1 MFYNFI
7 IYQKIMINFLFMQ
20 MRYIFFT
27 SIILFSFGCVS
38 NNGDIYKGNE
48 DSGRIE
54 NFDPIE
60 IRKRHLDYL
69 NALRQERGLENLE
82 ISNSLNS
89 SAATHARDIF
99 KQQRAWNFGSDGSSP
114 QKRAEVSGFTGV
126 VTGENVSETYEGE
139 FLVLQVWLK
148 NSFSRSV
155 LLNKESTLLGLGWY
169 QQDNGKIWW
178 VQVLGFKN

>member
-1 MFYNFI
+1 MF
-7 IYQKIMINFLFMQ
+7 KIFLLKK
-20 MRYIFFT
+20 RYIFVT
-27 SIILFSFGCVS
+27 SFILLCIGCVS
-38 NNGDIYKGNE
+38 NNKEIYIGNK

-54 NFDPIE
+54 NFDSVE

-69 NALRQERGLENLE
+69 NAIRQERGLTNLQ

-114 QKRAEVSGFTGV
+114 QKRAEISGFKGV

-139 FLVLQVWLK
+139 FLVLEVWVK

-155 LLNKESTLLGLGWY
+155 LLNKEATHLGLGWY

-178 VQVLGFKN
+178 VQVLGLQK

>member
-1 MFYNFI
+1 MFKF
-7 IYQKIMINFLFMQ
+7 FLLKK
-20 MRYIFFT
+20 RYIFVT
-27 SIILFSFGCVS
+27 SFILLCIGCVS
-38 NNGDIYKGNE
+38 NNKEIYIGNK

-54 NFDPIE
+54 NFDSVE

-69 NALRQERGLENLE
+69 NAIRQERGLTNLQ

-114 QKRAEVSGFTGV
+114 QKRAEVSGFKGV

-139 FLVLQVWLK
+139 FLVLQVWVK

-155 LLNKESTLLGLGWY
+155 LLNKEATHLGLGWY

-178 VQVLGFKN
+178 VQVLGLQK

>member
-1 MFYNFI
+1 MF
-7 IYQKIMINFLFMQ
+7 KIFLLKK
-20 MRYIFFT
+20 RYIFVT
-27 SIILFSFGCVS
+27 SFFLLCIGCVA
-38 NNGDIYKGNE
+38 NNKEIYIGNK

-54 NFDPIE
+54 NFDSVE

-69 NALRQERGLENLE
+69 NAIRQERGLTNLQ

-114 QKRAEVSGFTGV
+114 QKRAEISGFKGV

-139 FLVLQVWLK
+139 FQVLQVWVK

-155 LLNKESTLLGLGWY
+155 LLNKEATHLGLGWY

-178 VQVLGFKN
+178 VQVLGLQK

>member
-1 MFYNFI
+1 MF
-7 IYQKIMINFLFMQ
+7 KIFLLKK
-20 MRYIFFT
+20 RYIFVTLF
-27 SIILFSFGCVS
+27 ILLCIGCVS
-38 NNGDIYKGNE
+38 NNKEIYIGNK

-54 NFDPIE
+54 NFDSVE

-69 NALRQERGLENLE
+69 NAIRQERGLTNLQ

-89 SAATHARDIF
+89 SAATHARDLF

-114 QKRAEVSGFTGV
+114 QKRAEISGFKGV

-139 FLVLQVWLK
+139 FLVLQVWVK

-155 LLNKESTLLGLGWY
+155 LLNKEATHLGLGWY

-178 VQVLGFKN
+178 VQVLGLQK

>member
-1 MFYNFI
+1 MF
-7 IYQKIMINFLFMQ
+7 KIFLLKK
-20 MRYIFFT
+20 RYIFVT
-27 SIILFSFGCVS
+27 SFILLCIGCVS
-38 NNGDIYKGNE
+38 NNEEIYIGNK

-54 NFDPIE
+54 NFDSLE

-69 NALRQERGLENLE
+69 NAIRQERGLTNLQ

-114 QKRAEVSGFTGV
+114 QKRAEVSGFKGV

-139 FLVLQVWLK
+139 FLVLQVWVK

-155 LLNKESTLLGLGWY
+155 LLNKEATHLGLGWY

-178 VQVLGFKN
+178 VQVLGLQK

>member
-1 MFYNFI
+1 MF
-7 IYQKIMINFLFMQ
+7 KIFLLKK
-20 MRYIFFT
+20 RYIFVT
-27 SIILFSFGCVS
+27 SFFLLCIGCVS
-38 NNGDIYKGNE
+38 NNKEIYIGNK

-54 NFDPIE
+54 NFDSVE

-69 NALRQERGLENLE
+69 NAIRQERGLTNLQ

-114 QKRAEVSGFTGV
+114 QKRAEISGFKGV

-139 FLVLQVWLK
+139 FLVLKVWVN

-155 LLNKESTLLGLGWY
+155 LLNKEATHLGLGWY
-169 QQDNGKIWW
+169 QQENGKIWW
-178 VQVLGFKN
+178 VQILGLQK

>member
-1 MFYNFI
+1 MFKF
-7 IYQKIMINFLFMQ
+7 FLLKK
-20 MRYIFFT
+20 RYIFVASF
-27 SIILFSFGCVS
+27 ILLCIGCVS
-38 NNGDIYKGNE
+38 NNEEIYIGNK

-54 NFDPIE
+54 NFDSVE

-69 NALRQERGLENLE
+69 NAIRQERGLTNLQ

-114 QKRAEVSGFTGV
+114 QKRAEISGFKGV

-139 FLVLQVWLK
+139 FLVLQVWVK

-155 LLNKESTLLGLGWY
+155 LLNKEATHLGLGWY

-178 VQVLGFKN
+178 VQVLGLQK

>member
-1 MFYNFI
+1 MF
-7 IYQKIMINFLFMQ
+7 KIFLLKK
-20 MRYIFFT
+20 RYIYVT
-27 SIILFSFGCVS
+27 SFILLCIGCVS
-38 NNGDIYKGNE
+38 NNEDIYIGNK

-54 NFDPIE
+54 NFDSVE

-69 NALRQERGLENLE
+69 NAIRQERGLTNLQ

-114 QKRAEVSGFTGV
+114 QKRAEISGFKGV

-139 FLVLQVWLK
+139 FLVLQVWVK

-155 LLNKESTLLGLGWY
+155 LLNKEATHLGLGWY

-178 VQVLGFKN
+178 VQVLGLQK

>member
-1 MFYNFI
+1 MI
-7 IYQKIMINFLFMQ
+7 KIFLLKK
-20 MRYIFFT
+20 RYIFVT
-27 SIILFSFGCVS
+27 SFILLFIGCVS
-38 NNGDIYKGNE
+38 NNKEIYIGNK

-54 NFDPIE
+54 NFDSVE

-69 NALRQERGLENLE
+69 NAIRQERGLTNLQ

-99 KQQRAWNFGSDGSSP
+99 KQQRAWNFGSNGSSP
-114 QKRAEVSGFTGV
+114 QKRAEVSGFKGV

-139 FLVLQVWLK
+139 FLVLQVWVK

-155 LLNKESTLLGLGWY
+155 LLNKEATHLGLGWY

-178 VQVLGFKN
+178 VQVLGLQK

>member
-1 MFYNFI
+1 MF
-7 IYQKIMINFLFMQ
+7 KIFLLKK
-20 MRYIFFT
+20 RYIFVT
-27 SIILFSFGCVS
+27 SFILLCIGCVS
-38 NNGDIYKGNE
+38 NNEEIYIGNK

-54 NFDPIE
+54 NFDSVE

-69 NALRQERGLENLE
+69 NAIRQERGLTNLQ

-114 QKRAEVSGFTGV
+114 QKRAEVSGFKGV
-126 VTGENVSETYEGE
+126 ITGENVSETYEGE
-139 FLVLQVWLK
+139 FLVLQVWVK

-155 LLNKESTLLGLGWY
+155 LLNKEATHLGLGWY

-178 VQVLGFKN
+178 VQVLGLQK

>member
-1 MFYNFI
+1 MF
-7 IYQKIMINFLFMQ
+7 KIFLKKK
-20 MRYIFFT
+20 RYIFVT
-27 SIILFSFGCVS
+27 SFILLCIGCVS
-38 NNGDIYKGNE
+38 NNKEIYIGNK

-54 NFDPIE
+54 NFDSVE

-69 NALRQERGLENLE
+69 NAIRQERGLTNLQ

-114 QKRAEVSGFTGV
+114 QKRAEVSGFKGV

-139 FLVLQVWLK
+139 FLVLQVWVK
-148 NSFSRSV
+148 NSFSRSI
-155 LLNKESTLLGLGWY
+155 LLNKEATHLGLGWY

-178 VQVLGFKN
+178 VQVLGLQK

>member
-1 MFYNFI
+1 MF
-7 IYQKIMINFLFMQ
+7 KIFLLKK
-20 MRYIFFT
+20 RYIFVT
-27 SIILFSFGCVS
+27 SFILLCIGCVS
-38 NNGDIYKGNE
+38 NNDEIYIGNK

-54 NFDPIE
+54 NFDSVE

-69 NALRQERGLENLE
+69 NAIRQERGLTNLQ

-114 QKRAEVSGFTGV
+114 QKRAEISGFKGV

-139 FLVLQVWLK
+139 FLVLQVWVK

-155 LLNKESTLLGLGWY
+155 LLNKEATHLGLGWY

-178 VQVLGFKN
+178 VQVLGLQK

>member
-1 MFYNFI
+1 MF
-7 IYQKIMINFLFMQ
+7 KIFLLKK
-20 MRYIFFT
+20 RYIFVT
-27 SIILFSFGCVS
+27 SFILLCIGCVS
-38 NNGDIYKGNE
+38 NNKEIYIGNK

-54 NFDPIE
+54 NFDSVE

-69 NALRQERGLENLE
+69 NAIRQERGLTNLQ

-114 QKRAEVSGFTGV
+114 QKRAEISGFKGV

-139 FLVLQVWLK
+139 FLVLEVWVK

-155 LLNKESTLLGLGWY
+155 LLNKEATHLGLGWY
-169 QQDNGKIWW
+169 QQDDGKIWW
-178 VQVLGFKN
+178 VQVLGLQK

>member
-1 MFYNFI
+1 MF
-7 IYQKIMINFLFMQ
+7 KIFLLKK
-20 MRYIFFT
+20 RYIFVTLF
-27 SIILFSFGCVS
+27 ILLCIGCVS
-38 NNGDIYKGNE
+38 NNKEIYIGNK
-48 DSGRIE
+48 DSGKIE
-54 NFDPIE
+54 NFDSVE

-69 NALRQERGLENLE
+69 NAIRQERGLTNLQ

-114 QKRAEVSGFTGV
+114 QKRAEISGFKGV

-139 FLVLQVWLK
+139 FLVLQVWVK

-155 LLNKESTLLGLGWY
+155 LLNKEATHLGLGWY

-178 VQVLGFKN
+178 VQVLGLQK

>member
-1 MFYNFI
+1 MF
-7 IYQKIMINFLFMQ
+7 KIFLLKK
-20 MRYIFFT
+20 RYIFVT
-27 SIILFSFGCVS
+27 SFILLCIGCVS
-38 NNGDIYKGNE
+38 NNKEIYIGNK

-54 NFDPIE
+54 NFDSVE

-69 NALRQERGLENLE
+69 NAIRQERGLTKLQ

-114 QKRAEVSGFTGV
+114 QKRAEVSGFKGV

-139 FLVLQVWLK
+139 FLVLQVWVK

-155 LLNKESTLLGLGWY
+155 LLNKEATHLGLGWY

-178 VQVLGFKN
+178 VQVLGLQK

>member
-1 MFYNFI
+1 MF
-7 IYQKIMINFLFMQ
+7 KIFLLKK
-20 MRYIFFT
+20 RYIFVTLF
-27 SIILFSFGCVS
+27 ILLCIGCVS
-38 NNGDIYKGNE
+38 NNKEIYIGNK

-54 NFDPIE
+54 NFDSVE

-69 NALRQERGLENLE
+69 NALRQERGLTNLQ

-114 QKRAEVSGFTGV
+114 QKRAEISGFKGV

-139 FLVLQVWLK
+139 FLVLQVWVK

-155 LLNKESTLLGLGWY
+155 LLNKEATHLGLGWY

-178 VQVLGFKN
+178 VQVLGLQK

>member
-1 MFYNFI
+1 MF
-7 IYQKIMINFLFMQ
+7 KIFLLKK
-20 MRYIFFT
+20 RYIFIT
-27 SIILFSFGCVS
+27 SFILLCIGCVS
-38 NNGDIYKGNE
+38 NNEEIYIGNK

-54 NFDPIE
+54 NFDSVE

-69 NALRQERGLENLE
+69 NAIRQERGLTNLQ

-114 QKRAEVSGFTGV
+114 QKRAEVSGFKGV

-139 FLVLQVWLK
+139 FLVLQVWVK

-155 LLNKESTLLGLGWY
+155 LLNKEATHLGLGWY

-178 VQVLGFKN
+178 VQVLGLQK

>member
-1 MFYNFI
+1 MF
-7 IYQKIMINFLFMQ
+7 KIFLLKK
-20 MRYIFFT
+20 RYIFVT
-27 SIILFSFGCVS
+27 SFILLCIGCVS
-38 NNGDIYKGNE
+38 NNEEIYIGNK

-54 NFDPIE
+54 NFDSVE

-69 NALRQERGLENLE
+69 NVIRQERGLTNLQ

-114 QKRAEVSGFTGV
+114 QKRAEISGFKGV

-139 FLVLQVWLK
+139 FLVLQVWVK

-155 LLNKESTLLGLGWY
+155 LLNKEATHLGLGWY

-178 VQVLGFKN
+178 VQVLGLQK

>member
-1 MFYNFI
+1 MF
-7 IYQKIMINFLFMQ
+7 KIFLLKK
-20 MRYIFFT
+20 RYIFVT
-27 SIILFSFGCVS
+27 SFILLCIGCVS
-38 NNGDIYKGNE
+38 NNKEIYIGNK
-48 DSGRIE
+48 DSGKIE
-54 NFDPIE
+54 NFDSVE

-69 NALRQERGLENLE
+69 NAIRQERGLTNLQ

-114 QKRAEVSGFTGV
+114 QKRAEISGFKGV

-139 FLVLQVWLK
+139 FLVLQVWVK

-155 LLNKESTLLGLGWY
+155 LLNKEATHLGLGWY

-178 VQVLGFKN
+178 VQVLGLQK

>member
-1 MFYNFI
+1 MF
-7 IYQKIMINFLFMQ
+7 KIFLLKK
-20 MRYIFFT
+20 RYIFVT
-27 SIILFSFGCVS
+27 SFILLCIGCVS
-38 NNGDIYKGNE
+38 NNEEIYIGNK

-54 NFDPIE
+54 NFDSVE

-69 NALRQERGLENLE
+69 NAIRQERGLTNLQ

-114 QKRAEVSGFTGV
+114 QKRAEISGFKGV

-139 FLVLQVWLK
+139 FLVLQVWDK

-155 LLNKESTLLGLGWY
+155 LLNNEATHLGLGWY

-178 VQVLGFKN
+178 VQVLGLQK

>member
-1 MFYNFI
+1 MF
-7 IYQKIMINFLFMQ
+7 KIFLLKK
-20 MRYIFFT
+20 RYIFVASF
-27 SIILFSFGCVS
+27 ILLCIGCVS
-38 NNGDIYKGNE
+38 NNDEIYIGNK

-54 NFDPIE
+54 NFDSSE

-69 NALRQERGLENLE
+69 NAIRQERGLTNLQT
-82 ISNSLNS
+82 SNSLNS

-99 KQQRAWNFGSDGSSP
+99 KQQRAWNFGSNGSSP
-114 QKRAEVSGFTGV
+114 QKRAEVSGFKGV

-139 FLVLQVWLK
+139 FLVLKVWVN

-155 LLNKESTLLGLGWY
+155 LLNKEATHLGLGWY

-178 VQVLGFKN
+178 VQVLGLQK

>member
-1 MFYNFI
+1 MF
-7 IYQKIMINFLFMQ
+7 KIFLLNK
-20 MRYIFFT
+20 RYIFVT
-27 SIILFSFGCVS
+27 SFILLCIGCVS
-38 NNGDIYKGNE
+38 NNKEIYIGNK

-54 NFDPIE
+54 NFDSVE

-69 NALRQERGLENLE
+69 NAIRQERGLTNLQ

-114 QKRAEVSGFTGV
+114 QKRAEISGFKGV

-139 FLVLQVWLK
+139 FLVLQVWVK

-155 LLNKESTLLGLGWY
+155 LLNKEATHLGLGWY

-178 VQVLGFKN
+178 VQVLGLQK

>member
-1 MFYNFI
+1 MLEIMFNF
-7 IYQKIMINFLFMQ
+7 FLLTK
-20 MRYIFFT
+20 RYILIT
-27 SIILFSFGCVS
+27 LLIILNIGCV
-38 NNGDIYKGNE
+38 NNKNGIYIGNQ

-54 NFDPIE
+54 NFDSTE

-69 NALRQERGLENLE
+69 NALRLERGLTTLL

-114 QKRAEVSGFTGV
+114 QKRAEVSGFNGV

-148 NSFSRSV
+148 NSLSRNV
-155 LLNKESTLLGLGWY
+155 LLNNEATHLGLGWY
-169 QQDNGKIWW
+169 QQENGKIWW
-178 VQVLGFKN
+178 VQVLGLQK

>member
-1 MFYNFI
+1 MF
-7 IYQKIMINFLFMQ
+7 KIFLLKK
-20 MRYIFFT
+20 RYIFIASF
-27 SIILFSFGCVS
+27 ILLCIGCVS
-38 NNGDIYKGNE
+38 NNEEIYIGNK

-54 NFDPIE
+54 NFDSVE

-69 NALRQERGLENLE
+69 NAIRQERGLTNLQ

-114 QKRAEVSGFTGV
+114 QKRAEISGFKGV

-139 FLVLQVWLK
+139 FLVLQVWVK

-155 LLNKESTLLGLGWY
+155 LLNKEATHLGLGWY

-178 VQVLGFKN
+178 VQVLGLQK

>member
-1 MFYNFI
+1 MF
-7 IYQKIMINFLFMQ
+7 KIFLLKK
-20 MRYIFFT
+20 RYIFVTLF
-27 SIILFSFGCVS
+27 ILLCIGCVS
-38 NNGDIYKGNE
+38 NNKEIYIGNK

-54 NFDPIE
+54 NFDSVE

-69 NALRQERGLENLE
+69 NAIRQERGLTNLQ

-114 QKRAEVSGFTGV
+114 QKRAVISGFKGV

-139 FLVLQVWLK
+139 FLVLQVWVK

-155 LLNKESTLLGLGWY
+155 LLNKEATHLGLGWY

-178 VQVLGFKN
+178 VQVLGLQK

>member
-1 MFYNFI
+1 MF
-7 IYQKIMINFLFMQ
+7 KIFLLKK
-20 MRYIFFT
+20 RYIFVT
-27 SIILFSFGCVS
+27 SFILLFIGCVS
-38 NNGDIYKGNE
+38 NNEEIYIGNK

-54 NFDPIE
+54 SFDSVE

-69 NALRQERGLENLE
+69 NAIRQERGLTNLQ

-114 QKRAEVSGFTGV
+114 QKRAEISGFKGV

-139 FLVLQVWLK
+139 FLVLQVWVK

-155 LLNKESTLLGLGWY
+155 LLNKEATHLGLGWY

-178 VQVLGFKN
+178 VQVLGLQK

>member
-1 MFYNFI
+1 MF
-7 IYQKIMINFLFMQ
+7 KIFLLKK
-20 MRYIFFT
+20 RYIYVT
-27 SIILFSFGCVS
+27 SFILLCIGCVS
-38 NNGDIYKGNE
+38 NNKEIYVGNK

-54 NFDPIE
+54 NFDSVE

-69 NALRQERGLENLE
+69 NAIRQERGLTNLQ

-114 QKRAEVSGFTGV
+114 QKRAEISGFKGV

-139 FLVLQVWLK
+139 FLVLQVWVK
-148 NSFSRSV
+148 NSFSRSI
-155 LLNKESTLLGLGWY
+155 LLNKEATHLGLGWY

-178 VQVLGFKN
+178 VQVLGLQK

>member
-1 MFYNFI
+1 MF
-7 IYQKIMINFLFMQ
+7 KIFLLKK
-20 MRYIFFT
+20 RYIFVTLF
-27 SIILFSFGCVS
+27 ILLCIGCVS
-38 NNGDIYKGNE
+38 NNKEIYIGNK

-54 NFDPIE
+54 NFDSVE

-69 NALRQERGLENLE
+69 NAIRQERGLTNLQ

-89 SAATHARDIF
+89 SAVTHARDIF

-114 QKRAEVSGFTGV
+114 QKRAEISGFKGV

-139 FLVLQVWLK
+139 FLVLQVWVK

-155 LLNKESTLLGLGWY
+155 LLNKEATHLGLGWY

-178 VQVLGFKN
+178 VQVLGLQK

>member
-1 MFYNFI
+1 MF
-7 IYQKIMINFLFMQ
+7 KIFLLKK
-20 MRYIFFT
+20 RYIYVT
-27 SIILFSFGCVS
+27 SFILLCIGCVS
-38 NNGDIYKGNE
+38 NNKEIYIGNK

-54 NFDPIE
+54 NFDSVE

-69 NALRQERGLENLE
+69 NAIRQERGLTNLQ

-114 QKRAEVSGFTGV
+114 QKRAEISGFKGV

-139 FLVLQVWLK
+139 FLVLQVWVK

-155 LLNKESTLLGLGWY
+155 LLNKEATHLGLGWY

-178 VQVLGFKN
+178 VQVLGLQK

>member
-1 MFYNFI
+1 MF
-7 IYQKIMINFLFMQ
+7 KIFLLKK
-20 MRYIFFT
+20 RYIFVT
-27 SIILFSFGCVS
+27 SFILLCIGCVS
-38 NNGDIYKGNE
+38 NNKEIYIGNK

-54 NFDPIE
+54 NFDSVE

-69 NALRQERGLENLE
+69 NAIRQERGLTNLQ

-99 KQQRAWNFGSDGSSP
+99 KQQRDWNFGSDGSSP
-114 QKRAEVSGFTGV
+114 QKRAEVSGFKGV

-139 FLVLQVWLK
+139 FLVLQVWVK
-148 NSFSRSV
+148 NSFSRSI
-155 LLNKESTLLGLGWY
+155 LLNKEATHLGLGWY

-178 VQVLGFKN
+178 VQVLGLQK

>member
-1 MFYNFI
+1 MF
-7 IYQKIMINFLFMQ
+7 KIFLLKK
-20 MRYIFFT
+20 RYIFVT
-27 SIILFSFGCVS
+27 SLILLCIGCVS
-38 NNGDIYKGNE
+38 NNEEIYIGNK

-54 NFDPIE
+54 NFDSSE

-69 NALRQERGLENLE
+69 NAIRQERGLTNLQ

-114 QKRAEVSGFTGV
+114 QKRAEVSGFKGV

-139 FLVLQVWLK
+139 FLVLQVWVK

-155 LLNKESTLLGLGWY
+155 LLNKEATHLGLGWY
-169 QQDNGKIWW
+169 QQENGKIWW
-178 VQVLGFKN
+178 VQVLGLQK

>member
-1 MFYNFI
+1 MF
-7 IYQKIMINFLFMQ
+7 KIFLLKK
-20 MRYIFFT
+20 RYIFVT
-27 SIILFSFGCVS
+27 SFFLLCIGCVS
-38 NNGDIYKGNE
+38 NNKEIYIGNK

-54 NFDPIE
+54 NFDSVE

-69 NALRQERGLENLE
+69 NAIRQERGLTNLQ

-114 QKRAEVSGFTGV
+114 QKRAEVSGFKGV

-139 FLVLQVWLK
+139 FLVLQVWVK

-155 LLNKESTLLGLGWY
+155 LLNKEATHLGLGWY

-178 VQVLGFKN
+178 VQVLGLQK

>member
-1 MFYNFI
+1 MF
-7 IYQKIMINFLFMQ
+7 KIFLLKK
-20 MRYIFFT
+20 RYIFVT
-27 SIILFSFGCVS
+27 SFILLCIGCVS
-38 NNGDIYKGNE
+38 NNKEIYIGNK

-54 NFDPIE
+54 NFDSEE

-69 NALRQERGLENLE
+69 NALRQERGLTNLQ

-114 QKRAEVSGFTGV
+114 QKRAEISGFKGV

-139 FLVLQVWLK
+139 FLVLQVWVK
-148 NSFSRSV
+148 NSFSRSI
-155 LLNKESTLLGLGWY
+155 LLNKEATHLGLGWY

-178 VQVLGFKN
+178 VQVLGLQK

>member
-1 MFYNFI
+1 MF
-7 IYQKIMINFLFMQ
+7 KIFLLKK
-20 MRYIFFT
+20 RYIFVT
-27 SIILFSFGCVS
+27 SFFLLCIGCVS
-38 NNGDIYKGNE
+38 NNKEIYIGNK

-54 NFDPIE
+54 NFDSVE

-69 NALRQERGLENLE
+69 NAIRQERGLTNLQ

-114 QKRAEVSGFTGV
+114 QKRAEVSGFKGV

-139 FLVLQVWLK
+139 FLVLQVWVK
-148 NSFSRSV
+148 NSFSRSI
-155 LLNKESTLLGLGWY
+155 LLNKEATHLGLGWY

-178 VQVLGFKN
+178 VQVLGLQK

>member
-1 MFYNFI
+1 MF
-7 IYQKIMINFLFMQ
+7 KIFLLKK
-20 MRYIFFT
+20 RYIFVTLF
-27 SIILFSFGCVS
+27 ILLCIGCVS
-38 NNGDIYKGNE
+38 NNKEIYIGNK

-54 NFDPIE
+54 NFDSVE

-69 NALRQERGLENLE
+69 NAIRQERGLTNLQ

-114 QKRAEVSGFTGV
+114 QKRAEVSGFKGV

-139 FLVLQVWLK
+139 FLVLKVWVN

-155 LLNKESTLLGLGWY
+155 LLNKEATHLGLGWY

-178 VQVLGFKN
+178 VQVLGLQK

>member
-1 MFYNFI
+1 MF
-7 IYQKIMINFLFMQ
+7 KIFLLKK
-20 MRYIFFT
+20 RYIFVTLF
-27 SIILFSFGCVS
+27 ILLCIGCVS
-38 NNGDIYKGNE
+38 NNEEIYIGNK

-54 NFDPIE
+54 NFNSVE

-69 NALRQERGLENLE
+69 NAIRQERGLTNLQ

-114 QKRAEVSGFTGV
+114 QKRAEVSGFKGV

-139 FLVLQVWLK
+139 FLVLQVWVK
-148 NSFSRSV
+148 NSFSRSI
-155 LLNKESTLLGLGWY
+155 LLNKEATHLGLGWY

-178 VQVLGFKN
+178 VQVLGLQK

>member
-1 MFYNFI
+1 MF
-7 IYQKIMINFLFMQ
+7 KIFLLKK
-20 MRYIFFT
+20 RYIYVT
-27 SIILFSFGCVS
+27 SFILLCIGCVS
-38 NNGDIYKGNE
+38 NNEEIYIGNK

-54 NFDPIE
+54 NFDSLE

-69 NALRQERGLENLE
+69 NAIRQERGLTNLQ

-114 QKRAEVSGFTGV
+114 QKRAEVSGFKGV

-139 FLVLQVWLK
+139 FLVLKVWVN

-155 LLNKESTLLGLGWY
+155 LLNKEATHLGLGWY

-178 VQVLGFKN
+178 VQVLGLQK

>member
-1 MFYNFI
+1 MF
-7 IYQKIMINFLFMQ
+7 KIFPLKK
-20 MRYIFFT
+20 RYIFVT
-27 SIILFSFGCVS
+27 SFILLCIGCVS
-38 NNGDIYKGNE
+38 NNKEIYIGNK

-54 NFDPIE
+54 NFDSVE

-69 NALRQERGLENLE
+69 NAIRQERGLTNLQ

-114 QKRAEVSGFTGV
+114 QKRAEISGFKGV

-139 FLVLQVWLK
+139 FLVLQGWIK
-148 NSFSRSV
+148 NTFSRSV
-155 LLNKESTLLGLGWY
+155 LLNKEATHLGLGWY

-178 VQVLGFKN
+178 VQILGLQK

>member
-1 MFYNFI
+1 MFKF
-7 IYQKIMINFLFMQ
+7 FLLKK
-20 MRYIFFT
+20 RYIFVASF
-27 SIILFSFGCVS
+27 ILLCIGCVS
-38 NNGDIYKGNE
+38 NIEEIYIGNK

-54 NFDPIE
+54 NFDSVE

-69 NALRQERGLENLE
+69 NAIRQERGLTNLQ

-114 QKRAEVSGFTGV
+114 QKRAEISGFKGV

-139 FLVLQVWLK
+139 FLVLQVWVK
-148 NSFSRSV
+148 NSFSRSI
-155 LLNKESTLLGLGWY
+155 LLNKEATHLGLGWY

-178 VQVLGFKN
+178 VQVLGLQK